1 MADIL
6 VVDDDDSIVQAFR
19 AFLASEGHDCR
30 VASNVEDA
38 VREVS
43 DRRPD
48 LVISDVRMPGADGL
62 EGLQRMR
69 EIAPGLPVIVMTAYG
84 TSQTSIE
91 AMRLGAFDYLS
102 KPLDLD
108 ELRTLIRKAAAT
120 RKPAARAAAADD
132 FDRYGVVALVGTSPQ
147 MVEIYKTIGVLA
159 TNDVPPL
166 IVGERGVGKQLI
178 ARTIHANSSRKDEP
192 FVAIDGRSLPEP
204 LLEGELQGATT
215 LAERGSLC
223 VAGLDALS
231 PAMQARLAKLL
242 AGRRAGTSAP
252 RVIGTSEAEL
262 SDLVRQGAFSRE
274 LYDFVGVII
283 LRVPPLRERRADI
296 PELVAHFI
304 RRANDELGRSI
315 AGADS
320 PAMRLLTD
328 HTWPGNVAEL
338 ELTIKRACILAR
350 GDVIAAADLKSSLE
364 DPALPGRQE
373 AETALEGAVRAAL
386 RQRLSA
392 GERAPGD
399 SLFHTIV
406 GLVEEGLVREALAIT
421 GGNQLRAAEL
431 LGVNRATLRKKMNA
445 E

>member
-6 VVDDDDSIVQAFR
+6 VVDDDESIVQAFK
-19 AFLASEGHDCR
+19 AFLATEGHGCR
-30 VASNVEDA
+30 VASTADDA

-43 DRRPD
+43 ARRPD
-48 LVISDVRMPGADGL
+48 LVITDVRMPGADGL

-69 EIAPGLPVIVMTAYG
+69 EIAPGLAVIVMTAYG

-108 ELRTLIRKAAAT
+108 ELRALIRKATAAH
-120 RKPAARAAAADD
+120 RPAAAPAGRDE
-132 FDRYGVVALVGTSPQ
+132 FDPYGVVALVGTSPP

-178 ARTIHANSSRKDEP
+178 ARTIHANSLRKDKA

-204 LLEGELQGATT
+204 LLDGELQGATA
-215 LAERGSLC
+215 LAAGGSLF
-223 VAGLDALS
+223 VSGLEALS

-242 AGRRAGTSAP
+242 AERRSSGSAS
-252 RVIGTSEAEL
+252 RVIVASEGEL
-262 SDLVRQGAFSRE
+262 SDLVRQGSFNRE
-274 LYDFVGVII
+274 LYDYIGVII
-283 LRVPPLRERRADI
+283 LRVPPLRERRGDI
-296 PELVAHFI
+296 PDLVAHFI
-304 RRANDELGRSI
+304 RRANDELGRTI
-315 AGADS
+315 AGADNA
-320 PAMRLLTD
+320 AMRLLSD

-338 ELTIKRACILAR
+338 ELAIKRACILAR
-350 GDVIAAADLKSSLE
+350 GSIISAADLKSSLE

-373 AETALEGAVRAAL
+373 AETALEGSVRAAL

-392 GERAPGD
+392 GEQGPDD
-399 SLFHTIV
+399 SLFHAIV

-421 GGNQLRAAEL
+421 GGNQVRAAEL

>member
-6 VVDDDDSIVQAFR
+6 VVDDDESIVQAFK
-19 AFLASEGHDCR
+19 AFLATEGHGCR
-30 VASNVEDA
+30 VASTVDDA

-43 DRRPD
+43 ARRPD
-48 LVISDVRMPGADGL
+48 LVITDVRMPGADGL

-69 EIAPGLPVIVMTAYG
+69 EIAPGLAVIVMTAYG

-108 ELRTLIRKAAAT
+108 ELRTLIRRAVATPRPAA
-120 RKPAARAAAADD
+120 PAARDE

-178 ARTIHANSSRKDEP
+178 ARTIHANSPRKDKP

-204 LLEGELQGATT
+204 LLEGELQGATA
-215 LAERGSLC
+215 LAAGGSLF
-223 VAGLDALS
+223 VSGLDALS
-231 PAMQARLAKLL
+231 PAMQARLARLL
-242 AGRRAGTSAP
+242 AERRSTSAAP
-252 RVIGTSEAEL
+252 RVIVASETEL
-262 SDLVRQGAFSRE
+262 SDLVRQGTFNRE
-274 LYDFVGVII
+274 LYDYIGVII
-283 LRVPPLRERRADI
+283 LRVPPLGERRGDI
-296 PELVAHFI
+296 HDLVAHFI
-304 RRANDELGRSI
+304 RRANDELGRTI
-315 AGADS
+315 IGADS
-320 PAMRLLTD
+320 QAMRLLAE

-350 GDVIAAADLKSSLE
+350 GEVITAADLKSSLK

-373 AETALEGAVRAAL
+373 AETALEGSVRAAL
-386 RQRLSA
+386 RQRLA
-392 GERAPGD
+392 TGERGPDD
-399 SLFHTIV
+399 SLFHAIV

>member
-6 VVDDDDSIVQAFR
+6 VVDDDESIVQAFR

-30 VASNVEDA
+30 VASNVDDA

-43 DRRPD
+43 SGRPD
-48 LVISDVRMPGADGL
+48 LVITDVRMPGADGL

-69 EIAPGLPVIVMTAYG
+69 ETAPGLPVIVMTAYG

-108 ELRTLIRKAAAT
+108 ELRTLIRKATASK
-120 RKPAARAAAADD
+120 RPAAPAAPADG
-132 FDRYGVVALVGTSPQ
+132 FDPYAVVALVGSSPA
-147 MVEIYKTIGVLA
+147 MIEIYKTIGVLA

-166 IVGERGVGKQLI
+166 IVGERGTGKQLI
-178 ARTIHANSSRKDEP
+178 ARTIHANSPRKDGP

-204 LLEGELQGATT
+204 LLEGELQGAST
-215 LAERGSLC
+215 LAAGGSLF
-223 VAGLDALS
+223 VSGLEALS
-231 PAMQARLAKLL
+231 PAMQARLARLL
-242 AGRRAGTSAP
+242 EGRRANPPSP
-252 RVIGTSEAEL
+252 RLIAASETEL
-262 SDLVRQGAFSRE
+262 SDLVRQGTFNRE
-274 LYDFVGVII
+274 LYDHIGVII
-283 LRVPPLRERRADI
+283 LRVPPLRDRRGDV
-296 PELVAHFI
+296 PELAAHFI
-304 RRANDELGRSI
+304 RRVNEELGRTI
-315 AGADS
+315 AGADAQ
-320 PAMRLLTD
+320 AMRLLSE
-328 HTWPGNVAEL
+328 HAWPGNVAEL
-338 ELTIKRACILAR
+338 EVTIKRACILAR
-350 GDVIAAADLKSSLE
+350 GDVITAGDLKSSLE

-386 RQRLSA
+386 RQRLSS
-392 GERAPGD
+392 GERQAGD
-399 SLFHTIV
+399 SLFHAIV